1 VSEKLETQPR
11 VGGVGRGG
19 VLGHD
24 ETDAVL
30 RAALRDAAGGGADA
44 HLAAW
49 TVDSHFAR
57 YGKRRVVRYDLEARV
72 AGVPRHYRWVG
83 KFYDRD
89 EDARRVA
96 TVLRQLAGI
105 GSAARDAG
113 PLVPWVLA
121 YHAPRRFLLL
131 TYESGESVGDAIA
144 HDAAAVLD
152 ALGRALAA
160 LHAAPVTLDGL
171 THPGDVLEDLRPKI
185 DDLCARFPGEAA
197 ALRRSFRQLEGGPA
211 QPPPAAPAFVH
222 GDFGP
227 ANLLWRDRR
236 IVALDFDKCTRGDPA
251 MDLGNLLTQLRR
263 IAVRKPHKLR
273 DFDGA
278 RRRLLDAYRRS
289 SPPDAGL
296 EERVVWYE
304 RTTLLRK
311 IHRLI
316 FNTTRH
322 PGPEA
327 ARERQVEAARLVGLR

>member
-1 VSEKLETQPR
+1 MPNGWRPSCGSSP
-11 VGGVGRGG
+11 
-19 VLGHD
+19 
-24 ETDAVL
+24 
-30 RAALRDAAGGGADA
+30 
-44 HLAAW
+44 
-49 TVDSHFAR
+49 
-57 YGKRRVVRYDLEARV
+57 
-72 AGVPRHYRWVG
+72 P
-83 KFYDRD
+83 
-89 EDARRVA
+89 
-96 TVLRQLAGI
+96 
-105 GSAARDAG
+105 SAAPPAT
-113 PLVPWVLA
+113 LVPWC
-121 YHAPRRFLLL
+121 RGRFLLL

-160 LHAAPVTLDGL
+160 LHAAAVTLDGL